1 LQVDS
6 NHSNGRKPVLFAL
19 AGGSMRAP
27 RHSFRLPVVLALAC
41 GSLVLA
47 ACGQNLPATTTYPA
61 GDHAQRIYD
70 LMVPV
75 FWAALGVF
83 VVVEGL
89 LIYSVF
95 RFRQR
100 TENDPMPAQIH
111 GNTRIEIMWT
121 IAPALILLVIAVLT
135 FRTQAENSVQPV
147 DALKIQVVG
156 HQWWW
161 EFRYNDSQV
170 VTANDVYIP
179 TGRDVQF
186 QMTSTDVIH
195 DPWAPKLAGKTD
207 AIPGHTT
214 FVSFRTDNPGIYRG
228 LCAEFCGT
236 QHAVMRFR
244 VVAVAPE
251 VFDRWVQQHQQPVGP
266 ALAPTTTDVVRL
278 GPGDPVR
285 GEQAFLNVRNLCVTC
300 HRIEGYKE
308 AVGVTGPNLTYF
320 GSRETIGAGAL
331 TNTPENLKA
340 WIHNPGRI
348 KQGNLMATVI
358 KEGMISDQDIDDIVA
373 FLESQTIPIE
383 KPAEQ

>member
-1 LQVDS
+1 
-6 NHSNGRKPVLFAL
+6 
-19 AGGSMRAP
+19 
-27 RHSFRLPVVLALAC
+27 VVLSLVC

-47 ACGQNLPATTTYPA
+47 ACGENLPATTTYPA

-89 LIYSVF
+89 LVYSVY

-100 TENDPMPAQIH
+100 SESDPMPAQIH

-135 FRTQAENSVQPV
+135 VRTQAENSVQPA
-147 DALKIQVVG
+147 DAMKIQVLG

-161 EFRYNDSQV
+161 EFRYADSNV

-179 TGRDVQF
+179 TGQNVQF
-186 QMTSTDVIH
+186 QMTSADVIH
-195 DPWAPKLAGKTD
+195 DPWMPKLAGKTD

-214 FVSFRTDNPGIYRG
+214 LVSFRTDKPGIYRG

-244 VVAVAPE
+244 VVAVAPD
-251 VFDRWVQQHQQPVGP
+251 VFQRWVQQHQQPVGP
-266 ALAPTTTDVVRL
+266 AIQPGTTDAARL

-285 GEQAFLNVRNLCVTC
+285 GEKAFLNVKNLCITC

-308 AVGVTGPNLTYF
+308 AVGVTGPNLTYL
-320 GSRETIGAGAL
+320 GSRETIAAGAL
-331 TNTPENLKA
+331 PNTPENLKR
-340 WIHNPGRI
+340 WIHNPGAVKRD
-348 KQGNLMATVI
+348 NLMAAVI

-373 FLESQTIPIE
+373 FLESQTIPID
-383 KPAEQ
+383 KPAER

>member
-1 LQVDS
+1 
-6 NHSNGRKPVLFAL
+6 
-19 AGGSMRAP
+19 MRAP
-27 RHSFRLPVVLALAC
+27 RHSFRLRVVL
-41 GSLVLA
+41 SLVCASLALA

-61 GDHAQRIYD
+61 GDHALRIYD
-70 LMVPV
+70 LMVPI

-89 LIYSVF
+89 LVYSVF

-100 TENDPMPAQIH
+100 SENDPMPVQIH

-135 FRTQAENSVQPV
+135 FRTQAENSVQPA

-161 EFRYNDSQV
+161 EFRYADTPV

-179 TGRDVQF
+179 TGQAVQF
-186 QMTSTDVIH
+186 EMTSVDVIH

-214 FVSFRTDNPGIYRG
+214 FVSFRTDQPGIYRG
-228 LCAEFCGT
+228 LCAEFCGA

-244 VVAVAPE
+244 VVAVPPD
-251 VFDRWVQQHQQPVGP
+251 VFQSWLQQHQQPVGP
-266 ALAPTTTDVVRL
+266 ALQPATTDAARL
-278 GPGDPVR
+278 GPGDPLR
-285 GEQAFLNVRNLCVTC
+285 GEKAFLDVKNLCITC
-300 HRIEGYKE
+300 HRIEGYRE

-320 GSRETIGAGAL
+320 GNRTTIGAGAL
-331 TNTPENLKA
+331 PNTPENLRK
-340 WIHNPGRI
+340 WIHNPEEV
-348 KQGNLMATVI
+348 KPENLMAAVI
-358 KEGMISDQDIDDIVA
+358 KEGMISDQDLDDIVA
-373 FLESQTIPIE
+373 FLESQTIPID

>member
-1 LQVDS
+1 
-6 NHSNGRKPVLFAL
+6 
-19 AGGSMRAP
+19 MRAP
-27 RHSFRLPVVLALAC
+27 RNPFRLRVAL
-41 GSLVLA
+41 SLICASVVLA
-47 ACGQNLPATTTYPA
+47 ACGENLPATTTFPA

-89 LIYSVF
+89 LVYSVF

-100 TENDPMPAQIH
+100 SENDAMPAQIH

-135 FRTQAENSVQPV
+135 FRTQAENSVQPA
-147 DALKIQVVG
+147 DSLKIQVVG

-161 EFRYNDSQV
+161 EFRYGDAKV

-179 TGRDVQF
+179 TGQHVQF
-186 QMTSTDVIH
+186 QMTSVDVIH
-195 DPWAPKLAGKTD
+195 DPWTPKLAGKTD

-214 FVSFRTDNPGIYRG
+214 LVSFRTDKPGVYRG
-228 LCAEFCGT
+228 LCAEFCGA

-244 VVAVAPE
+244 VVALPPDQ
-251 VFDRWVQQHQQPVGP
+251 FQRWLQQHQQPVGP
-266 ALAPTTTDVVRL
+266 AIQPAAAADPARL
-278 GPGDPVR
+278 GPGDPQR
-285 GEQAFLNVRNLCVTC
+285 GEKAFLNVKNLCVTC

-320 GSRETIGAGAL
+320 GNRTTIGAGAL
-331 TNTPENLKA
+331 LNTPENLKT
-340 WIHNPGRI
+340 WIHNPGAV
-348 KQGNLMATVI
+348 KSSNLMATVI

-373 FLESQTIPIE
+373 FLESQTIPVE

>member
-1 LQVDS
+1 
-6 NHSNGRKPVLFAL
+6 
-19 AGGSMRAP
+19 MRAP
-27 RHSFRLPVVLALAC
+27 RHSFKLPVVLALVC

-47 ACGQNLPATTTYPA
+47 ACGQDLPATTTYPA

-89 LIYSVF
+89 LVYSVF

-100 TENDPMPAQIH
+100 SESDPMPAQIH

-147 DALKIQVVG
+147 DAMKIQIVG

-161 EFRYNDSQV
+161 EFKYPDSKV

-179 TGRDVQF
+179 TGQDIQF
-186 QMTSTDVIH
+186 EMTSADVIH
-195 DPWAPKLAGKTD
+195 DPWMPKLAGKTD

-214 FVSFRTDNPGIYRG
+214 LVSFRTDKPGIYRG

-236 QHAVMRFR
+236 EHAVMRFR
-244 VVAVAPE
+244 VVAVAPD
-251 VFDRWVQQHQQPVGP
+251 VFARWLQQHQQPVGP
-266 ALAPTTTDVVRL
+266 ALKPGITDAALL
-278 GPGDPVR
+278 GKGDPMR
-285 GEQAFLNVRNLCVTC
+285 GEKAFLNVKNLCITC
-300 HRIEGYKE
+300 HRVEGYKD
-308 AVGVTGPNLTYF
+308 AVGVRGPNLTYF

-331 TNTPENLKA
+331 SNTPENLKT
-340 WIHNPGRI
+340 WIHNPG
-348 KQGNLMATVI
+348 G
-358 KEGMISDQDIDDIVA
+358 
-373 FLESQTIPIE
+373 
-383 KPAEQ
+383 